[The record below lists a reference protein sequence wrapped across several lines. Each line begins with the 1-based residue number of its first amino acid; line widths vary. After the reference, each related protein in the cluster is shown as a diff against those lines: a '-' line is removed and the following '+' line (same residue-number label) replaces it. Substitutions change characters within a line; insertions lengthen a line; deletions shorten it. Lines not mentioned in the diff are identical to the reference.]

1 MSKTENVELT
11 VLCLI
16 EDGDKILLQNRVK
29 KDWRGYALPGG
40 HVEPG
45 ESFVDA
51 VIREMKELYTKVR
64 VQKDVL
70 GYMMDIVEKTRTESR
85 FVTGVSTR
93 GAIALYKASQAMAAS
108 LGRDF
113 VIPED
118 VKAAAPWVLSHRII
132 SRGGE
137 SFEDARKYLGQ
148 IMEDIP
154 VPMENLR

>member
-1 MSKTENVELT
+1 
-11 VLCLI
+11 
-16 EDGDKILLQNRVK
+16 
-29 KDWRGYALPGG
+29 
-40 HVEPG
+40 
-45 ESFVDA
+45 
-51 VIREMKELYTKVR
+51 MKELYTKVR

-70 GYMMDIVEKTRTESR
+70 GYMMDIVERPGQRAGLSPEYPPEGPTPSIKPP
-85 FVTGVSTR
+85 
-93 GAIALYKASQAMAAS
+93 KAGCV